1 MLECTCTAVQRNARR
16 HQQCALSEHLWA
28 EAGEAADHVLA
39 NELARAWLVRAL
51 VDVDTLRA
59 RHASLIARVTST
71 STTRNY
77 NVNVGQFSYM
87 LRLGM
92 ALCAA

>member
-1 MLECTCTAVQRNARR
+1 MNVHASDAVLLECTYTAVQCRR
-16 HQQCALSEHLWA
+16 HQQRALREHLRA

-59 RHASLIARVTST
+59 
-71 STTRNY
+71 
-77 NVNVGQFSYM
+77 
-87 LRLGM
+87 
-92 ALCAA
+92 